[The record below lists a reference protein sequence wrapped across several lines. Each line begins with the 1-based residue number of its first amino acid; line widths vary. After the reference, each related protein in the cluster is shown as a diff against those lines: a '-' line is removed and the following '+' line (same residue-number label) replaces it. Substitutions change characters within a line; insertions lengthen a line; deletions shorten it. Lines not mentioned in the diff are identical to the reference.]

1 MMPVTFD
8 NVRKI
13 ALSLESVEEGT
24 SYGTAAFKAR
34 GTLFLRLK
42 EDGDSLV
49 VRADFDQR
57 DALIAEDPTTYYI
70 TDHYLKYEWVLV
82 RLSRVYPDAMRDL
95 IRMAWR
101 SATAAASTKRQTSR
115 PPRAPRR

>member
-1 MMPVTFD
+1 VPVTFD

-13 ALSLESVEEGT
+13 ALSLESAEEGT
-24 SYGTAAFKAR
+24 SYGTAAFKVR
-34 GTLFLRLK
+34 GKLFLRVK

-49 VRADFDQR
+49 VRADFEQR

-82 RLSRVYPDAMRDL
+82 RLSRVHPDAMRDL

-101 SATAAASTKRQTSR
+101 SASAAAAKKRRS
-115 PPRAPRR
+115 PRPRRTPRR